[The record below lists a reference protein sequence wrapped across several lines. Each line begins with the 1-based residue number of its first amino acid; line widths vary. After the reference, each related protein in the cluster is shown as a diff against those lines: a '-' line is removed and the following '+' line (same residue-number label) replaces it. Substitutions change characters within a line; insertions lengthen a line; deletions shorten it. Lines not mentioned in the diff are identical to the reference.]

1 MPIVRHQRHTLDRET
16 PAQSRPRLGGWFL
29 GPLLVAALAA
39 SIWSSPT
46 LVGRERSCP
55 GPRTACGAT
64 TSTARPA
71 RSNATLATQNDPSL
85 AETMAKL
92 TGSTGS
98 IVDLYLA
105 YVFAMFGVVVA
116 VYAVQAV
123 LRLRSEE
130 TGNRAEPVL
139 ATAVTRVGWVGSHA
153 LCAAAGSAVVLAEHR
168 IARHNPGIS
177 ADPRAYA
184 AVLVGMQTGLLSAV
198 AARAPVP
205 GAGRRRAQPRGHV
218 RMSRGLVDFY
228 SHALLSPTWPPRHTR
243 STTSCKH
250 DNPLPWRSHAPRLKE
265 HDDDQ
270 GDPY

>member
-1 MPIVRHQRHTLDRET
+1 M
-16 PAQSRPRLGGWFL
+16 
-29 GPLLVAALAA
+29 AALAA

-105 YVFAMFGVVVA
+105 YVFAMFGAVVA

-153 LCAAAGSAVVLAEHR
+153 LCAAAGSAVVLAEQW

-184 AVLVGMQTGLLSAV
+184 AVLVGMQTGLLLLHEHLSRV
-198 AARAPVP
+198 L
-205 GAGRRRAQPRGHV
+205 GADVLSPEGHV
-218 RMSRGLVDFY
+218 RMSRTGGLLFARLAQPDLAAQAY
-228 SHALLSPTWPPRHTR
+228 AAYDQLQARQPTTRAQPRSQAEGAAR
-243 STTSCKH
+243 
-250 DNPLPWRSHAPRLKE
+250 
-265 HDDDQ
+265 
-270 GDPY
+270 